1 MSSYGF
7 SVPKSIPKYRHWIFK
22 GELNLQNKAWG
33 NFCHSYRQR
42 FAQVWFFSLAQRTW
56 RRKLL
61 PTADKQRGEKWNSAP
76 APSFPL
82 YNYSDHTE
90 EENKGLR
97 TLLIFNCCLPKSQW
111 FYTNWFMSL
120 IPMTH
125 IAVQLSEK
133 ALTLNSDC
141 FKTYAHNVKRMN
153 IYSIIAGSFN
163 TRILYGAKIE
173 QNILIHGMKH
183 WDILG
188 IPKDDFE
195 TMGSTGKN

>member
-1 MSSYGF
+1 MAFLFRSLFQNIDTVFLKVNLIFRIKLGTIFAIVIDRDLLKCDSFLWPSEPGWENSS
-7 SVPKSIPKYRHWIFK
+7 
-22 GELNLQNKAWG
+22 LQQI
-33 NFCHSYRQR
+33 SRE
-42 FAQVWFFSLAQRTW
+42 
-56 RRKLL
+56 
-61 PTADKQRGEKWNSAP
+61 EKWNS

-90 EENKGLR
+90 KENKGLR
-97 TLLIFNCCLPKSQW
+97 TLLIFNWCLPKSQW
-111 FYTNWFMSL
+111 FYTDWFMSL

-133 ALTLNSDC
+133 ALTLKSDC
-141 FKTYAHNVKRMN
+141 FKTYGHNVKRVN

-188 IPKDDFE
+188 IPKDDFQ
-195 TMGSTGKN
+195 TMDSTEKN